1 MKIFSVLPALVADV
15 QAVGKDHTNTFHK
28 YKYRAVDDLMAALH
42 PLLGKHG
49 VSVIPQYTDIQVT
62 PLAGKECR
70 VTLKLSLNWVASDGS
85 SLTTVT
91 YGEGIDNGDKATYKA
106 MAGAVKYAIL
116 QTLMVPT
123 EETRGKQDPESDPG
137 TDEPKR
143 TRSKKTDGGTP
154 PKTNGGSHP
163 QAQVIPFAPSAGGPA
178 VSAPASSTGEPSTE
192 TQLMLSLIAGC
203 DTKEKLNALRQEV
216 RTWVQARD
224 SKDPER
230 KMVVDNFTARQSALG
245 A

>member
-1 MKIFSVLPALVADV
+1 MMKA
-15 QAVGKDHTNTFHK
+15 QANGLKYCIWYTF
-28 YKYRAVDDLMAALH
+28 
-42 PLLGKHG
+42 
-49 VSVIPQYTDIQVT
+49 
-62 PLAGKECR
+62 C
-70 VTLKLSLNWVASDGS
+70 
-85 SLTTVT
+85 
-91 YGEGIDNGDKATYKA
+91 
-106 MAGAVKYAIL
+106 
-116 QTLMVPT
+116 VPT
-123 EETRGKQDPESDPG
+123 AEKKDSEAFEDPESGG
-137 TDEPKR
+137 TPKKAR
-143 TRSKKTDGGTP
+143 GGKKTDGGTP

-163 QAQVIPFAPSAGGPA
+163 QAQVIPMVPKA
-178 VSAPASSTGEPSTE
+178 EPTEASTE

>member
-1 MKIFSVLPALVADV
+1 MGEPMKIFSVLPALVADV

-143 TRSKKTDGGTP
+143 TRGKKTDGGTP

-163 QAQVIPFAPSAGGPA
+163 QAQVIPMVPRA
-178 VSAPASSTGEPSTE
+178 EPTEASTE